1 VTLERRDRRLYY
13 YRSVRD
19 GGNVRKVYVGT
30 GEIARISHEADVLTR
45 TGREADRRREKAELE
60 RLENLAAPVVELS
73 EAAKILAHAYLIA
86 CGYHRRKGEYRRARG
101 EARSA

>member
-1 VTLERRDRRLYY
+1 MTLERRDRRLYY

-19 GGNVRKVYVGT
+19 GKKVRKVYVGS
-30 GEIARISHEADVLTR
+30 GESARLYHEGDLLRRA
-45 TGREADRRREKAELE
+45 GRKAQREQETKELGCLEA
-60 RLENLAAPVVELS
+60 LAAPVLELS

-101 EARSA
+101 